1 MSLLFPRPW
10 KCHALSGFSELLSSL
25 LISLL
30 SPGFSPVA
38 GNTYIQAYLRKLPP
52 CEHPHRH
59 PEVCLLGGPKSRQ
72 LTVLIN
78 HHNGRTGCIRYLGIF
93 LRATWVGKSTLVFLM
108 QTVVGTGPLFPHGS
122 FLVNQKNVFCR
133 TTQGCKCL
141 EWQEDGQLVVNLKRI
156 SSALKDR
163 ALHQEH
169 SLVNRTKNLCLYF
182 PSGMVSYAVN
192 NPHMN
197 YSSLR

>member
-1 MSLLFPRPW
+1 MKQQQHRQKACPSVGNGREGCSPGVLPWRWPSQPESPLLSIAAFIILKRRHVSLLFPRPW

-108 QTVVGTGPLFPHGS
+108 QTVVGTGPLFPHEA
-122 FLVNQKNVFCR
+122 F
-133 TTQGCKCL
+133 
-141 EWQEDGQLVVNLKRI
+141 W
-156 SSALKDR
+156 
-163 ALHQEH
+163 
-169 SLVNRTKNLCLYF
+169 
-182 PSGMVSYAVN
+182 
-192 NPHMN
+192 
-197 YSSLR
+197 